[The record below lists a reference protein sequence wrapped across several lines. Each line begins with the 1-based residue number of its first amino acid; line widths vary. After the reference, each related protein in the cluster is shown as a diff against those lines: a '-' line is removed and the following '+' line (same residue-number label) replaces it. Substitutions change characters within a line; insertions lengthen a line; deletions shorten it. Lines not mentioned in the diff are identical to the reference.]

1 MLVTTVVLINLL
13 IAMMSDTYQRIQAS
27 ISSSYWRLC
36 SHAKAC
42 NFLFQQQSDVEW
54 KFGLAKLIRY
64 EKLPQIRVLNLE
76 LVKCQKRLGLTETSG
91 RCIGP
96 IWPPHPSTLWQLGWF
111 TYSGCAREVFLWNGS
126 QRRKVWQTVS
136 GKKGKVG
143 DYSKVNDGKGSKN
156 GKSECVKFKPEIKY
170 HFLKVILWCLQA
182 PQQVWRAQLWGDIIF
197 FWIFLSFFVAFL
209 TIFFFFICSVRDGT
223 KIENVL
229 DWNAVVKK
237 YYAVVKSNSGEN

>member
-111 TYSGCAREVFLWNGS
+111 TFSGCAREVLFGMGHKGEKFDKLF
-126 QRRKVWQTVS
+126 QV
-136 GKKGKVG
+136 KKE
-143 DYSKVNDGKGSKN
+143 
-156 GKSECVKFKPEIKY
+156 KSETTQRWTTAKGLRME
-170 HFLKVILWCLQA
+170 KVS
-182 PQQVWRAQLWGDIIF
+182 VWNLNQKSNIIF
-197 FWIFLSFFVAFL
+197 
-209 TIFFFFICSVRDGT
+209 
-223 KIENVL
+223 
-229 DWNAVVKK
+229 
-237 YYAVVKSNSGEN
+237 